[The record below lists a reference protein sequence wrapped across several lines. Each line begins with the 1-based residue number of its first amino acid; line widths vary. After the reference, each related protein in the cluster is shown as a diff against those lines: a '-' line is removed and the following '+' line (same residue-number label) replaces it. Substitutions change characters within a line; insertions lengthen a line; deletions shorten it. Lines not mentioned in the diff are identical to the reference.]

1 MGNMS
6 QKKKNKK
13 LHRQEV
19 RQKARVVWVREL
31 LPRRNGIKKKY
42 MKETRIVITG
52 HGEETRKQLE
62 KLHKS
67 ITIWRAKNGKGRPAT
82 VLTWAMAAMEALK
95 NKG

>member
-1 MGNMS
+1 
-6 QKKKNKK
+6 
-13 LHRQEV
+13 
-19 RQKARVVWVREL
+19 
-31 LPRRNGIKKKY
+31 